1 MQIAPWVFPLTE
13 ETASVPPHVRGKDTR
28 RQHDES
34 VRGITHACAGKRFTM
49 SSNFALIKDHPR
61 VCGEK
66 GLSSA
71 EIADGVGSPTRVR
84 GKDSGN
90 ASAGLADRITPAC
103 AGKRAPAPRPSRST
117 RDHPRVRG
125 EKSSGT
131 SSITLHKG
139 SPPRVRGKATVA
151 MAAPSTLRITPAC
164 AGKRCKPDYRFPEP
178 WDHPRVCGEKMLLL
192 R

>member
-1 MQIAPWVFPLTE
+1 MGF
-13 ETASVPPHVRGKDTR
+13 SVNR
-28 RQHDES
+28 RNS
-34 VRGITHACAGKRFTM
+34 LRSPACAGKRYAP
-49 SSNFALIKDHPR
+49 SARRERPWDHPR

-66 GLSSA
+66 VHNVFKLCF
-71 EIADGVGSPTRVR
+71 DKGSPPRVR

-178 WDHPRVCGEKMLLL
+178 WDHPRVCGEKLLLL